1 MSASCLPCWFP
12 GGNDLELGDD
22 DDDTT
27 MGADTAAGR
36 QGRDDPGETYGK
48 EGSWGGRGEGV
59 VCGLRFFERFRKE
72 ETYID

>member
-1 MSASCLPCWFP
+1 MSSLLVP

-48 EGSWGGRGEGV
+48 EGSRGRKGRVWCVG
-59 VCGLRFFERFRKE
+59 
-72 ETYID
+72 